1 MKKLAITVT
10 AAFLLIA
17 NTVNAEIGIGVTANF
32 ASIDT
37 SGSETLRDSGKV
49 TTASR
54 SQDEVLPELFI
65 EARGDRGAFG
75 LAYIPVQEL
84 GSGTR
89 ADSNNSP
96 GGDTGQYTAT
106 AEVKKH
112 MMLYTDINLTEF
124 SGQNLFVTGG
134 ISSATISTGETLNG
148 GSAYEDEDVLGY
160 TIGAG
165 VTGDMPFTANSYY
178 KLAYTYT
185 DYDGYEDSNSNN
197 KIKAD
202 TEVDSIKAS
211 IGYKF

>member
-1 MKKLAITVT
+1 MKKLATIT

-32 ASIDT
+32 AEIDT
-37 SGSETLRDSGKV
+37 SGSETLRDSGKI

-54 SQDEVLPELFI
+54 SESELLPEIFI

-84 GSGTR
+84 GSGSR
-89 ADSNNSP
+89 DDANSE
-96 GGDTGQYTAT
+96 GDTGNYTAK

-112 MMLYTDINLTEF
+112 MMLYADVNVTEF
-124 SGQNLFVTGG
+124 SGQNLYVTGG
-134 ISSATISTGETLNG
+134 ISTATISTGETLNG
-148 GSAYEDEDVLGY
+148 GSAYKDEDVIGY

-165 VTGDMPFTANSYY
+165 FTGDMPFINNAYY

-185 DYDGYEDSNSNN
+185 DYDGYESNNSNN
-197 KIKAD
+197 KIVAD

-211 IGYKF
+211 IGYSF

>member
-1 MKKLAITVT
+1 MKKLAITIT

-17 NTVNAEIGIGVTANF
+17 NAVNAEIGIGVTANF
-32 ASIDT
+32 AEIDT
-37 SGSETLRDSGKV
+37 SGSETLRSSGKIS
-49 TTASR
+49 TASR
-54 SQDEVLPELFI
+54 SESEVLPELFI

-89 ADSNNSP
+89 ADSNSD
-96 GGDTGQYTAT
+96 GDTGQYTAT

-112 MMLYTDINLTEF
+112 MMIYTDVNVYDV
-124 SGQNLFVTGG
+124 SGQTLFATVGV
-134 ISSATISTGETLNG
+134 SSATISTGETLNG

-185 DYDGYEDSNSNN
+185 DYDGYESNNSNN

-202 TEVDSIKAS
+202 TEVNSIKAS